1 MTFRAYLLAL
11 LAVFLLFIAFSVGSM
26 LALYIALALLAM
38 LALSLLCALC
48 GFATLRVHLSTDN
61 TQVLRGE
68 AASLRLTASLF
79 SPLPLAP
86 TVFAFL
92 SPDGDGEYDVGYR
105 QRYLGSFTFDE
116 ECVFP
121 HVGTFEYG
129 VSTVRVRDV
138 FSLFCLT
145 RRLHLIDNM
154 LVLPCVSDAEPMP
167 FSAGDEMDVQLEK
180 RARDDAT
187 MPADVRA
194 YQQGDDL
201 RRVHW
206 KLSLRK
212 RQLMVRTF
220 DVPALPDALILMD
233 CAMPER
239 SDMQLAYTLRDALCE
254 SAVSLAGAQL
264 AAGHAVHMPLC
275 GRMHIEAGA
284 TTSADLPGLQRQCA
298 LCDFEGDPLFE
309 RILLSETRRLRRT
322 GATAILTT
330 RLNPRLVDLTRQIS
344 RLGPCVRFIFISEL
358 PPDEEQRALLERL
371 ADRSIAVEIK
381 TLSDS
386 ANLPE
391 EEDA

>member
-1 MTFRAYLLAL
+1 MTLRAYLLTL
-11 LAVFLLFIAFSVGSM
+11 LAAFLLFIAISMGSP
-26 LALYIALALLAM
+26 LALYLALTLFAALV
-38 LALSLLCALC
+38 LALVCTLC
-48 GFATLRVHLSTDN
+48 GMVTLRVSLTTDQ

-68 AASLRLTASLF
+68 AASLRLNARLF
-79 SPLPLAP
+79 SPLPLSP
-86 TVFAFL
+86 TVFTFRA
-92 SPDGDGEYDVGYR
+92 PNGEEDYEVGYR

-116 ECVFP
+116 ACVFP

-129 VSTVRVRDV
+129 VYSVCVRDALA
-138 FSLFCLT
+138 LFRFT
-145 RRLHLIDNM
+145 RRVQLLDNM
-154 LVLPCVSDAEPMP
+154 LVLPRVSDAEPMP

-187 MPADVRA
+187 LPADVRA

-206 KLSLRK
+206 KLSVRR

-220 DVPALPDALILMD
+220 DVPARPDALILMD
-233 CAMPER
+233 CAMPDS
-239 SDMQLAYTLRDALCE
+239 SDAQTAYALRDLLCE

-275 GRMHIEAGA
+275 GREHIEAGA
-284 TTSADLPGLQRQCA
+284 ATRADLPGLQRQCA

-330 RLNPRLVDLTRQIS
+330 RLTPRLVELTRQIS
-344 RLGPCVRFIFISEL
+344 RLGPCVRFIFVCET
-358 PPDEEQRALLERL
+358 PPGEEQRTMLARL
-371 ADRSIAVEIK
+371 SDRSIAVEIK
-381 TLSDS
+381 PLSDS
-386 ANLPE
+386 ADLPE

>member
-1 MTFRAYLLAL
+1 MTLRAYLLTL
-11 LAVFLLFIAFSVGSM
+11 LAVFLLFIAFSMGS
-26 LALYIALALLAM
+26 ALALF
-38 LALSLLCALC
+38 LALSFLAALALALVCALC
-48 GFATLRVHLSTDN
+48 GAATLRVSLTTDN

-68 AASLRLTASLF
+68 AASLRLTARLF

-86 TVFAFL
+86 TVFTFL
-92 SPDGDGEYDVGYR
+92 SPDGDGTYEVGYR
-105 QRYLGSFTFDE
+105 QRYLGAFTFDE
-116 ECVFP
+116 ECVFA

-129 VSTVRVRDV
+129 VASVCVRDAL
-138 FSLFCLT
+138 SLFRIT
-145 RRLHLIDNM
+145 RRVHLIDTM
-154 LVLPCVSDAEPMP
+154 LVLPCVSDAQPMP

-206 KLSLRK
+206 KLSVRK

-220 DVPALPDALILMD
+220 DVPARPDALILMD
-233 CAMPER
+233 CALPDSPE
-239 SDMQLAYTLRDALCE
+239 AYALRDMLCE

-275 GRMHIEAGA
+275 GREHIEAGA
-284 TTSADLPGLQRQCA
+284 ATSADLPGLQRQCA

-309 RILLSETRRLRRT
+309 RVLLAETRRLRRT

-330 RLNPRLVDLTRQIS
+330 RLTPKLVELTRQIS
-344 RLGPCVRFIFISEL
+344 RPGPCVRFIFVSEQ
-358 PPDEEQRALLERL
+358 PPDESQQAMLARL

-381 TLSDS
+381 TLPDS
-386 ANLPE
+386 SGLPK